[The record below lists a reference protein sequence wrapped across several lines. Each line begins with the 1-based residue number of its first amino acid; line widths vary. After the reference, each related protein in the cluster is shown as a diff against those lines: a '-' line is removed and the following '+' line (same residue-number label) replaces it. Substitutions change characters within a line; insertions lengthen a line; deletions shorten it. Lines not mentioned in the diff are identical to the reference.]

1 MLKVLC
7 RTTKFKA
14 MAITPKFT
22 SAVVRKRFDAFIDK
36 IEKQQIKRLQYLGEM
51 CVKHAREI
59 PESVGF
65 TDQTGNLRS
74 SIGYV
79 VFKYGVPVYESYTQI
94 KDGSEGALEG
104 AKLAKKIGS
113 QRKDGICLVVTA
125 GMNYALYV
133 EAKGRDVLTSA
144 ESLAKKELPKMVDA
158 LKRNINRA
166 IQEA

>member
-1 MLKVLC
+1 
-7 RTTKFKA
+7 

-22 SAVVRKRFDAFIDK
+22 SADVRRRFNNFIDA
-36 IEKQQIKRLQYLGEM
+36 IERAQIKRLQRLGEM

-79 VFKYGVPVYESYTQI
+79 VFRYGVPVYQSYTQV
-94 KDGSEGALEG
+94 KDGSEGVSEG
-104 AKLAKKIGS
+104 LKLAKKVGS

-125 GMNYALYV
+125 GMSYAIYL

-144 ESLAKKELPKMVDA
+144 ETLAKQELPKMVA
-158 LKRNINRA
+158 ILKSNINKA
-166 IQEA
+166 IEA